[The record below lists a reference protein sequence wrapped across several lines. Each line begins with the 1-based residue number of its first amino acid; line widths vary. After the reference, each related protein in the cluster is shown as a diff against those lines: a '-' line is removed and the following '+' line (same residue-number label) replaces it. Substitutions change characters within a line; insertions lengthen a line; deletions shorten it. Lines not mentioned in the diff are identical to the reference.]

1 MSRIINSILDDID
14 VESASESD
22 YMMHH
27 ATASYEEPAAE
38 ALLPPKTQVEING
51 RVKMHRKHRK
61 ITARGLRAA
70 HKTGVLKELKKSNE
84 TMTQKI
90 KKMEKKIRNMERCE
104 KTHHTSIKGKASHIP
119 NGVRVNLEL

>member
-1 MSRIINSILDDID
+1 MSRIINSVLDDID

-38 ALLPPKTQVEING
+38 SLLPPETQVEING

-70 HKTGVLKELKKSNE
+70 HQNRRSKRAEE
-84 TMTQKI
+84 I
-90 KKMEKKIRNMERCE
+90 K
-104 KTHHTSIKGKASHIP
+104 
-119 NGVRVNLEL
+119 